1 MQIIPLGNA
10 VSFSHQLSV
19 KTDSIE
25 NWEHHH
31 HGCYLRYTSKNFR
44 CLQIGDSSEWPLAFV
59 LRTCAKSIA
68 PLRR

>member
-31 HGCYLRYTSKNFR
+31 HGHHLRYTSKNFSR
-44 CLQIGDSSEWPLAFV
+44 SWH
-59 LRTCAKSIA
+59 
-68 PLRR
+68 